1 MIVLAGAISANIVLN
16 CKSNFQNNF
25 RKFMCGRYTLAG
37 SPVDL
42 EKQLRAN
49 LLKEASAKPSYNI
62 SPGSEILA
70 VTNTQP
76 ETIRPIYWGLEPYWS
91 KPGEKPQLLI
101 NVRSESFTD
110 KPGFQKYLTSQR
122 CLIPASGF
130 YEWKQFGKQ
139 KQPYFISL
147 PNEPIFC
154 FAGIWEETILPNG
167 LKKQSV
173 AMITTTPNQLM
184 KGIHNRMPVILKK
197 ENYEQWLSNRNT
209 SDLAQ
214 LLLPFPAE
222 NMDAWPVRN
231 LVSKSKKDGPELIE
245 QDKPLPTQTSLFD
258 E

>member
-1 MIVLAGAISANIVLN
+1 
-16 CKSNFQNNF
+16 
-25 RKFMCGRYTLAG
+25 MCGRYTLSG
-37 SPVDL
+37 RPVDL

-49 LLKEASAKPSYNI
+49 LLKGASAEPAYNI
-62 SPGSEILA
+62 SPGTEILA
-70 VTNTQP
+70 VTNEEP
-76 ETIRPIYWGLEPYWS
+76 DKIRPIYWGLEPYWS
-91 KPGEKPQLLI
+91 KPGKRPQLLI
-101 NVRSESFTD
+101 NARAESFSD
-110 KPGFQKYLTSQR
+110 KPGFQKYLNSQR

-130 YEWKQFGKQ
+130 YEWKQSGNQ

-154 FAGIWEETILPNG
+154 FAGIWEETILANG

-173 AMITTTPNQLM
+173 AIITTLPNQLM

-197 ENYEQWLSNRNT
+197 ENYEHWLSNGNT

-222 NMDAWPVRN
+222 KMDAWPVRN
-231 LVSKSKKDGPELIE
+231 LVSKAKKDGPELIE
-245 QDKPLPTQTSLFD
+245 KDKPLPTQTSLFD